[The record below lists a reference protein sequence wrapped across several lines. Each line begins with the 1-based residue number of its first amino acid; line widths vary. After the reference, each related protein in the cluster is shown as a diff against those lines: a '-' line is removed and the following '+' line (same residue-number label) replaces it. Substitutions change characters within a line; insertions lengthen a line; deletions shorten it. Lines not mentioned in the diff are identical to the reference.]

1 MAMFNGLRT
10 EPVYNTRAV
19 ANQTGVPADTFR
31 AWERRYHLPSPCRS
45 LGNQRLYSDRDV
57 AIIIWLRDQTRSGMT
72 IRHAVALFVSLDQQL
87 ETTAKSADVATPGP
101 IEILAIESSVSIP
114 SSTDERPSFFETC
127 LGLIQALTDFNAS
140 AAERIVEEVNAST
153 PVEMVCHEVL
163 RPSMDEIRRRRQRGE
178 VSLSVERFAQAFIQ
192 RKIHVLFNL
201 SHPEEGRGPV
211 MTAGVEGDHDDLDL
225 LFLSL
230 FLSRNGFSVV
240 YLGTD
245 VAAQELQSAI
255 SALNPVLVLL
265 NASSETVAP
274 ALDQTLRTLVPD
286 EGAEQKRVVGV
297 TGSLFSDKPDLQ
309 REIRAP
315 YIDINGFRA
324 VATCDRLLDAVL
336 SGD

>member
-1 MAMFNGLRT
+1 
-10 EPVYNTRAV
+10 
-19 ANQTGVPADTFR
+19 
-31 AWERRYHLPSPCRS
+31 
-45 LGNQRLYSDRDV
+45 
-57 AIIIWLRDQTRSGMT
+57 
-72 IRHAVALFVSLDQQL
+72 
-87 ETTAKSADVATPGP
+87 
-101 IEILAIESSVSIP
+101 
-114 SSTDERPSFFETC
+114 
-127 LGLIQALTDFNAS
+127 
-140 AAERIVEEVNAST
+140 
-153 PVEMVCHEVL
+153 
-163 RPSMDEIRRRRQRGE
+163 MDEIRRRRQRGE
-178 VSLSVERFAQAFIQ
+178 VSLSVERFAQAFVQ

-245 VAAQELQSAI
+245 IGAKELQSAI

-286 EGAEQKRVVGV
+286 EGAERKRVVGV

-336 SGD
+336 NGE